1 MLKLRFTTL
10 FKVIMLAMLT
20 VGVTSSCSRDNHKV
34 KHYDAIQLGTS
45 AVGTK
50 ALVGSKASLVSL
62 SYGDGTNI
70 TGFGVYGYKSILSRN
85 NYTYR
90 QFNNTLVYPESGDE
104 NTTWTYTPTRY
115 WDSDTEASYQFGA
128 YWPHLTDDETEAN
141 GGPYV
146 SETGKVLTI
155 HDIPYW
161 QPASTGTDLLI
172 DAKSG
177 KYNSYP
183 QDSKDFILN
192 GGTVNFNFE
201 HALSRVQVR
210 AYYSGAQAQ
219 VAVNQITLES
229 PDNSTPAVLN
239 ADGKAVLTR
248 DFSQNQ
254 TTNQYGTIQSG
265 ASKDLMTKADTLP
278 ADTWYDETLNTDP
291 EKFDT
296 LCSWFT
302 VPCSLWQDL
311 KLSVNYSISGS
322 ALSGSASGLT
332 LRSPIR
338 TQDNQPDTLNGQTLP
353 GYSYMITL
361 KFTASSGM
369 EIDSIFVQDWIP
381 GADYSPNVYNW

>member
-1 MLKLRFTTL
+1 
-10 FKVIMLAMLT
+10 MLT

-70 TGFGVYGYKSILSRN
+70 TGFGVYGYKSILSRH
-85 NYTYR
+85 YTYR

-161 QPASTGTDLLI
+161 QPTSTGTDILVA
-172 DAKSG
+172 AKAG
-177 KYNSYP
+177 KYNSDP
-183 QDSKDFILN
+183 VTGQDFKVQN
-192 GGTVNFNFE
+192 GIVNFQFE
-201 HALSRVQVR
+201 HILSRVQIR
-210 AYYSGAQAQ
+210 AYYVGAQAQ
-219 VAVNQITLES
+219 VAVSQIKLES
-229 PDNSTPAVLN
+229 PDNNPVVLK
-239 ADGKAVLTR
+239 ADGKALLTR
-248 DFSQNQ
+248 DFSQN
-254 TTNQYGTIQSG
+254 GTSNVYNSIESG
-265 ASKDLMTKADTLP
+265 LSMDLMSEADTLP
-278 ADTWYDETLNTDP
+278 AGTWYDEALDSAP
-291 EKFDT
+291 EVFDT

-369 EIDSIFVQDWIP
+369 EIDTIFVQDWIP

>member
-1 MLKLRFTTL
+1 MLRLRF
-10 FKVIMLAMLT
+10 KVQFNVILLAMLT
-20 VGVTSSCSRDNHKV
+20 GGFISSCSRHNKV
-34 KHYDAIQLGTS
+34 SFYNEIQMGTTS
-45 AVGTK
+45 VGTK
-50 ALVGSKASLVSL
+50 ALVTDKASLIDL
-62 SYGDGTNI
+62 SITNN
-70 TGFGVYGYKSILSRN
+70 TGFGVYGYKTISNRS
-85 NYTYR
+85 YTYR
-90 QFNNTLVYPESGDE
+90 QFNNTLVHPDE
-104 NTTWTYTPTRY
+104 NSVSTKWSYTPKRY
-115 WDSDTEASYQFGA
+115 WDSSTDATYQFVA
-128 YWPHLTDDETEAN
+128 YWPLLPDAEPN
-141 GGPYV
+141 GGGTYV
-146 SETGKVLTI
+146 SEAGKVLTI
-155 HDIPYW
+155 NNIPYW
-161 QPASTGTDLLI
+161 QPTDTGTDLLVA
-172 DAKSG
+172 AKSG
-177 KYNSYP
+177 KYKSNIQNDASLV
-183 QDSKDFILN
+183 FA
-192 GGTVNFNFE
+192 GGTVNFQFE
-201 HALSRVQVR
+201 HILSRVQVR

-229 PDNSTPAVLN
+229 PDNSTPVVLN

-265 ASKDLMTKADTLP
+265 ASKDLMSKADTLP